1 MPVDATAVA
10 RVTGIKTQYKDMRQ
24 GSALNLPQHIAVFAP
39 GSDSVV
45 YSSEKFVVTGGSAE
59 VGRRLGWGS
68 LADLIVDELL
78 PLSGD
83 GVGTVRVTVFPL
95 QPGYEGV
102 AATGAIT
109 PTGSQTE
116 SKRYRVRVAGRLS
129 SAFVINPD
137 DSIASICTKIA
148 NAINGTLRMPV
159 VATAGPTSVAL
170 QVKWSGESGN
180 DVLVELLGEL
190 SGVTFGIT
198 QPSGGLINPDVT
210 EALEQ
215 IGSQWVTMGING
227 LNIEDTDALD
237 AYQEFG
243 GTPGTETTPGSG
255 RWDPLVQKPLVVFT
269 GNTKANVAAAT
280 TETSAR
286 RGDAVNVQMP
296 APGSPNLPAV
306 VAARAVA
313 RIARLANNIPAH
325 DYGSQLLD
333 RIIPGTDAEQWDYA
347 QRDFAVKSGSSTVEK
362 GDDDVLRIS
371 DVVTCYRPEGEEP
384 PPYRHVV
391 DIVKLQN
398 ILFNIALEF
407 KRPEWDGAPLVGDDE
422 PVTEPTAKKPKN
434 AKSRASQIIE
444 NLANAAILTN
454 REQAKA
460 NTQAWIGGPK
470 RLNLRIPVQL
480 SGNVNQK
487 AITLEWGFDFGSAP
501 AA

>member
-10 RVTGIKTQYKDMRQ
+10 RVTGIKTMYKDMRR

-39 GSDSVV
+39 GSDSVT
-45 YSSEKFVVTGGSAE
+45 YSSEKFVATSSAE

-68 LADLIVDELL
+68 LADLIADELL
-78 PLSGD
+78 PANGD

-95 QPGYEGV
+95 QPAYEGIP
-102 AATGAIT
+102 ATGTIT
-109 PTGSQTE
+109 PTGTQTE
-116 SKRYRVRVAGRLS
+116 AQSYRVEASGRR
-129 SAFVINPD
+129 SAPFVIAPNE
-137 DSIASICTKIA
+137 SIASICTKIA
-148 NAINGTLRMPV
+148 NAINGSLRMPIS
-159 VATAGPTSVAL
+159 ATADTTKVDI

-180 DVLVELLGEL
+180 DVFVEVIGET
-190 SGVTFGIT
+190 SGVTFGIS
-198 QPSGGLINPDVT
+198 QPSGGLVNPDVET
-210 EALEQ
+210 ALEQ
-215 IGSQWVTMGING
+215 IGSQWVTMIVNG
-227 LNIEDTDALD
+227 LNIEDTIALD
-237 AYQEFG
+237 AYHAFG
-243 GTPGTETTPGSG
+243 GSPGTETTPGSG

-269 GNTKANVAAAT
+269 GNTKADVIAAT
-280 TETSAR
+280 QETAAR
-286 RGDAVNVQMP
+286 TSDAVNVQIA

-333 RIIPGTDAEQWDYA
+333 RIIPGTDAQQWDYTK
-347 QRDFAVKSGSSTVEK
+347 RDLAVKLGSSTVEK
-362 GDDDVLRIS
+362 GDDGLLRLS
-371 DVVTCYRPEGEEP
+371 DVVTCYRPTGEEP
-384 PPYRHVV
+384 PPYRYVV

-398 ILFNIALEF
+398 VIYNIALEF
-407 KRPEWDGAPLVGDDE
+407 NKPEWDGAPLVGDDE

-470 RLNLRIPVQL
+470 RLNLRIPVQV

-487 AITLEWGFDFGSAP
+487 AILLEWGFDFGSAP
-501 AA
+501 VAP